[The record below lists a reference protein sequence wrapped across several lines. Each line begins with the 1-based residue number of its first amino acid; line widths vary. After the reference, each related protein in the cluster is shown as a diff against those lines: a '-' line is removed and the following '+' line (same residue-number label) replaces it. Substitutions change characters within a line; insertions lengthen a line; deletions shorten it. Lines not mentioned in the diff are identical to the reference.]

1 MRIDNVLTLR
11 AGVCPELSGLE
22 QPGHG
27 LLCVPQFPAVLGVI
41 GIVPEGILCESLVH
55 PADANIEIGGI
66 APSGPSEVQ
75 AGVQHSHQ
83 HPLAGKS
90 GLPGAAQTHQVV
102 AVAVGALLGEGA
114 RLFNGPV
121 VHMLYVGAFHPVHGL
136 DFSQTAIG
144 DFHGHCVDQ
153 IGPLGD
159 QLHILAHGGQ
169 QIALGL
175 LELRLPGFGS
185 AVGQVLADGFAGGNA
200 GDRRAVKTS
209 QDRLIRQGDNDGHQ
223 VLGLITRGFLPVF
236 CRLLLFLIQPGQ
248 AGEFCRIQR
257 PGFRVAVC
265 GQRGGEEA
273 HQHDCYQQ

>member
-1 MRIDNVLTLR
+1 M
-11 AGVCPELSGLE
+11 
-22 QPGHG
+22 
-27 LLCVPQFPAVLGVI
+27 
-41 GIVPEGILCESLVH
+41 H

-175 LELRLPGFGS
+175 LELRLSVRYWLTASPAEMPETEERSKPARTGS
-185 AVGQVLADGFAGGNA
+185 SVRVTMT
-200 GDRRAVKTS
+200 V
-209 QDRLIRQGDNDGHQ
+209 
-223 VLGLITRGFLPVF
+223 TRSSG
-236 CRLLLFLIQPGQ
+236 
-248 AGEFCRIQR
+248 
-257 PGFRVAVC
+257 
-265 GQRGGEEA
+265 
-273 HQHDCYQQ
+273 